1 MTDLSQ
7 IALEIFN
14 EGVFDEIPQSGTN
27 GKGSLQIKNEEL
39 QPEKRLRI
47 Y

>member
-1 MTDLSQ
+1 MTNLSQ

-14 EGVFDEIPQSGTN
+14 EGVLMIPQSGTN
-27 GKGSLQIKNEEL
+27 GKRSLQIKNEEL